1 MVKDTEKFKIGNID
15 NYVDDLFITKQQG
28 VSGM

>member
-15 NYVDDLFITKQQG
+15 NYVDDLFITKQR